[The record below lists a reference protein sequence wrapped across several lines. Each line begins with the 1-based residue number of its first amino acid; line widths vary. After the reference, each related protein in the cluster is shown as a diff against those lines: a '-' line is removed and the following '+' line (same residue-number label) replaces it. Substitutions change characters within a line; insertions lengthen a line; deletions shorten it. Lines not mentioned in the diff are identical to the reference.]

1 VGGSLLSGARGAGR
15 VRTLRRQCGVA
26 LAGALAIAAVLPATA
41 LGTGG
46 GEEMESMAKQ
56 PARVLAQQAIAILR
70 VLDDPEQ
77 ALDRLDAAVESKDQE
92 DVDTALLREAD
103 EALEAGDSDRTVSL
117 LPLGAARR
125 DHRQGAPR
133 VGPRVH
139 PREGGPGG
147 RRDRGRR
154 RRPAA
159 RGRAAAPPATAR
171 RLIPLR

>member
-1 VGGSLLSGARGAGR
+1 

-117 LPLGAARR
+117 LDRALSEPLGATTGKELHESGREFTPAK
-125 DHRQGAPR
+125 GAQEVVAIA
-133 VGPRVH
+133 VGGVALLL
-139 PREGGPGG
+139 GGALLL
-147 RRDRGRR
+147 RL

-159 RGRAAAPPATAR
+159 
-171 RLIPLR
+171 